1 MIYTLIICE
10 LFLLIVSYY
19 LSGRDLASPS
29 VLVNLSFFVS
39 GIALIP
45 YINRW
50 SLNINIKTLLIII
63 SGNIV
68 FMFGEYIISLRRR
81 QSKLICYCDF
91 TCEDDNSLIFSIPK
105 IFTWIILII
114 LILSIVII
122 YRYMASNVVLATTS
136 SGNRMTMLMSY
147 RYDSDRY
154 SRTWIVALNTFGNI
168 VSFLYLFYVAYN
180 IVVKRNHKIVLEI
193 FTTMASVFLNAM
205 SSARINVVFL
215 IGSLWVWICYL
226 LRYKNDKSR
235 IRKINKQLILIG
247 IFLAALL
254 IVVFSL
260 LGTMTGKIGNSFN
273 EQAEMLS
280 GYFGGGM
287 IGLDKYLS
295 NIKSYELVK
304 SNETLYGINSIIT
317 KLGYDAICKY
327 RNLQFF
333 YMGSSKY
340 TSNVYTVY
348 RRLIHDYGIS
358 GMYIIR
364 FFEGAFY
371 GICKRRLFESKT
383 NYTLFKRLLI
393 FGTISGLLIT
403 EAVDCYFIMIIPT
416 ISEIILLIIEAVAYK
431 NFSSD
436 KNYERRVRI
445 KFKINTSKL

>member
-1 MIYTLIICE
+1 MIYSLIICE

-19 LSGRDLASPS
+19 LFGRDLASPS

-39 GIALIP
+39 GISLIP

-50 SLNINIKTLLIII
+50 NLNINIRTLLIII

-68 FMFGEYIISLRRR
+68 FMVGEFIISLRRQNGR
-81 QSKLICYCDF
+81 LICYSDF

-105 IFTWIILII
+105 TFTWIILII
-114 LILSIVII
+114 LILSIAII
-122 YRYMASNVVLATTS
+122 YRYMASNVVLETTS

-154 SRTWIVALNTFGNI
+154 SRSWIVALNTFGNI
-168 VSFLYLFYVAYN
+168 VSYPYLFYVVYS
-180 IVVKRNHKIVLEI
+180 IVVKRNHKIALEI
-193 FTTMASVFLNAM
+193 FTTIASVLLNAM
-205 SSARINVVFL
+205 SSARINVIFL

-226 LRYKNDKSR
+226 LRYKNNRSR
-235 IRKINKQLILIG
+235 IRKINKKLILIG

-254 IVVFSL
+254 IAVFSL
-260 LGTMTGKIGNSFN
+260 LGTMTGKTGNSFN

-295 NIKSYELVK
+295 NIQSYGFIK

-364 FFEGAFY
+364 FIEGIFY
-371 GICKRRLFESKT
+371 GICKRRLYESKT
-383 NYTLFKRLLI
+383 NHTLFKRLLI
-393 FGTISGLLIT
+393 LGTISGLLIT

-416 ISEIILLIIEAVAYK
+416 ISEIILLILETVTYN

-436 KNYERRVRI
+436 KHNKNRTRI
-445 KFKINTSKL
+445 KFTFNK